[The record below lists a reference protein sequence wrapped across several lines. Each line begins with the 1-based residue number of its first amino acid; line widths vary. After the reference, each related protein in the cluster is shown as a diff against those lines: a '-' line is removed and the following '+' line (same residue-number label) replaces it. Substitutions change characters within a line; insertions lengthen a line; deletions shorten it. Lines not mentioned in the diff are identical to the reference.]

1 MPNTASRQNRQAR
14 CPAPITKCRI
24 TPNKTNF
31 LIQKIFYEYY
41 NVSFY
46 EYTHIP
52 NQLTFGNQTQIYTET
67 SFAPLI
73 TYGQSA
79 FLNLLI
85 FRIFNVKDVDI
96 LHSFLR
102 FVPIIFPVVN
112 IAVVNI
118 AHIHLIFTK
127 FVLYIHLIFT

>member
-1 MPNTASRQNRQAR
+1 MN
-14 CPAPITKCRI
+14 
-24 TPNKTNF
+24 
-31 LIQKIFYEYY
+31 
-41 NVSFY
+41 
-46 EYTHIP
+46 IP
-52 NQLTFGNQTQIYTET
+52 NQPTFVNQPQIYTKLP
-67 SFAPLI
+67 FIPLI
-73 TYGQSA
+73 PYGQSA

>member
-1 MPNTASRQNRQAR
+1 M
-14 CPAPITKCRI
+14 
-24 TPNKTNF
+24 
-31 LIQKIFYEYY
+31 
-41 NVSFY
+41 
-46 EYTHIP
+46 
-52 NQLTFGNQTQIYTET
+52 
-67 SFAPLI
+67 
-73 TYGQSA
+73 
-79 FLNLLI
+79 
-85 FRIFNVKDVDI
+85 FNVKDVDI

>member
-1 MPNTASRQNRQAR
+1 MSPFMNI
-14 CPAPITKCRI
+14 PIS
-24 TPNKTNF
+24 PTNSHLEIKRKF
-31 LIQKIFYEYY
+31 TLK
-41 NVSFY
+41 
-46 EYTHIP
+46 
-52 NQLTFGNQTQIYTET
+52 T

-73 TYGQSA
+73 TYEQSA

-85 FRIFNVKDVDI
+85 FSIFNVKDVDI

-118 AHIHLIFTK
+118 AHIHFD
-127 FVLYIHLIFT
+127 FY

>member
-1 MPNTASRQNRQAR
+1 MSPFMNI
-14 CPAPITKCRI
+14 PIS
-24 TPNKTNF
+24 P
-31 LIQKIFYEYY
+31 
-41 NVSFY
+41 
-46 EYTHIP
+46 
-52 NQLTFGNQTQIYTET
+52 QLTFGNQTQIYTET

-118 AHIHLIFTK
+118 AHIHFD
-127 FVLYIHLIFT
+127 FY

>member
-1 MPNTASRQNRQAR
+1 MNI
-14 CPAPITKCRI
+14 PIS
-24 TPNKTNF
+24 PTNSHLEIKRKF
-31 LIQKIFYEYY
+31 TLK
-41 NVSFY
+41 
-46 EYTHIP
+46 
-52 NQLTFGNQTQIYTET
+52 T

-73 TYGQSA
+73 TYEQSA

-112 IAVVNI
+112 IA
-118 AHIHLIFTK
+118 HIHLIFTK

>member
-1 MPNTASRQNRQAR
+1 MSPFMNI
-14 CPAPITKCRI
+14 PIS
-24 TPNKTNF
+24 PTNSHLEIKRKF
-31 LIQKIFYEYY
+31 TLK
-41 NVSFY
+41 
-46 EYTHIP
+46 
-52 NQLTFGNQTQIYTET
+52 T

-73 TYGQSA
+73 TYEQSA

-118 AHIHLIFTK
+118 AHIHFD
-127 FVLYIHLIFT
+127 FY